1 MEERKYSK
9 FDEAVKTLY
18 NNQEMPYDEHAWNKV
33 EAKLNRFDAAKPKGK
48 YNKLFVLAGALVA
61 SLAGIFAL
69 TQFNFGSD
77 KEPIVKYNQREN
89 ISLVQ
94 SPDLSELNMP
104 ETRLENESEDNV
116 AVEQLNT
123 SESTPTQKNQTSLNE
138 ASVVVKENPES
149 TGNPKENAPENIEP
163 IAPVQN
169 QQESKGKTN
178 IELQFT
184 QTQLCEGQLFKY
196 RLKNAQASDVRWS
209 VNGRN
214 VESLDEHIHSVGKY
228 KIQAIAKTGEKSNI
242 ANLEVHPLPVARFEY
257 EEKMD
262 EFGRQLVHLKAI
274 STNATCFWRVG
285 DENYTDSEINIPFS
299 KKGTYAVR
307 LQCTD
312 AIGCLA
318 VKEEFVR
325 IDNDF
330 NLMAPNA
337 FSPNGDGI
345 NDTWMP
351 KTLLNSSLTFN
362 LEIQDKNGK
371 VVFRS
376 NDANSVWDGQIP
388 DGTAQ
393 AGQLYFWKAQ
403 VSWPDNSRESF
414 AGNITIYAR

>member
-1 MEERKYSK
+1 MEENKYSK

-33 EAKLNRFDAAKPKGK
+33 EAKLNRLEAAKPKGK
-48 YNKLFVLAGALVA
+48 YNTLFVLAGALVA
-61 SLAGIFAL
+61 SLAGVYAI

-77 KEPIVKYNQREN
+77 KEPALKYNQREH

-94 SPDLSELNMP
+94 SPDLNELEST
-104 ETRLENESEDNV
+104 ETTHENQDDENA
-116 AVEQLNT
+116 AVEQLNIPEAT
-123 SESTPTQKNQTSLNE
+123 STQKNLATLNE

-149 TGNPKENAPENIEP
+149 TGNQKENASENVEAIV
-163 IAPVQN
+163 PVQN
-169 QQESKGKTN
+169 QQEPKGKTN

-184 QTQLCEGQLFKY
+184 QTHVCEGQLFKY
-196 RLKNAQASDVRWS
+196 RLKNVQTTDVRWI
-209 VNGRN
+209 VNGEN
-214 VESLDEHIHSVGKY
+214 VESLDEHIHAVGKY
-228 KIQAIAKTGEKSNI
+228 KIQAIAKTGEKSNL

-274 STNATCFWRVG
+274 SSNATCFWRIG
-285 DENYTDSEINIPFS
+285 DESYTDSELHIPFS

-351 KTLLNSSLTFN
+351 KTLLNSSLTFD

-371 VVFRS
+371 LVFKS
-376 NDANSVWDGQIP
+376 NDANRVWDGQIP

-393 AGQLYFWKAQ
+393 AGQLYFWKAH
-403 VSWPDNSRESF
+403 VTWPDNTRESF